1 MDEAARPGNGPGV
14 PAEIPLPT
22 QPLDRILQDVIDA
35 RPDHLFADFL
45 GSRIT
50 YGELGEQIAKAACAL
65 HIAGVR
71 RGDRVSLVMPNCP
84 QHVVAFYATLRLGAV
99 VSEHNPLA
107 TADELQ
113 AQFALGE
120 PTVIIAWENAIEKV
134 APHGPVPGRT
144 VFAMNLTAALP
155 RRSRLL
161 LSLPLPAA
169 RAQRAVM
176 RAPVPRWV
184 LSWEDEV
191 AGSSPVSGSIPGADV
206 DDTACLIF
214 TGGTTGAPKAVELS
228 HLNAAVNAAQARA
241 WVTPLREGE
250 EVILA
255 ALPFFH
261 AFGLT
266 LALTLAPILSAS
278 LLILPRFDVD
288 LVLAAHKRLPITF
301 AGGVPPMFD
310 RLETAAREQGVDLST
325 IGFSVSGAM
334 SLDPDIARR
343 WEDITGGYLVE
354 GYGMSECSPVIG
366 ANPMTAERRPGYLGI
381 PFPSTQMRLCDPES
395 PTTEVPLGEVGEIQA
410 HGPQVMRG
418 YYKAPE
424 ATAEIMTEDG
434 WLRTGDLAV
443 QDETGW
449 YRLTDRIKEVIISGG
464 FNIYP
469 SQVEDAVREMPGV
482 TDVAVVGLP
491 DASRGEQVVAA
502 LVMEPG
508 ASVNLDQVRAWA
520 EKRISHYALP
530 RQIAVLDELP
540 RSQLGKVL
548 RRKVS
553 EQLQH
558 AGDRID
564 DARVQW
570 AETKEHLGEQWAET
584 REQLGE
590 QFAERRAHMGERI
603 DEARDHL
610 AERRTQRTGKHAA
623 DVPAD
628 AGAERG
634 TPSDAPG
641 ASLGE
646 PDDLNSDTVDP
657 SVSGD
662 GVTGAIDEENPGR

>member
-1 MDEAARPGNGPGV
+1 MDEAARPGYGPGV

-22 QPLDRILQDVIDA
+22 QPLDVILQDVIDD
-35 RPDHLFADFL
+35 RPDHLFCDFL
-45 GSRIT
+45 GATLT
-50 YGELGEQIAKAACAL
+50 YGEIGAQIAKAACAL

-107 TADELQ
+107 TAEELQ

-120 PTVIIAWENAIEKV
+120 PKVIIAWENAIERV
-134 APHGPVPGRT
+134 APAGPVPGRT

-155 RRSRLL
+155 RRSRFL
-161 LSLPLPAA
+161 LSLPIPAA
-169 RAQRAVM
+169 RTQRAVM
-176 RAPVPRWV
+176 RAEVPRWV
-184 LSWEDEV
+184 LSWEKEV
-191 AGSSPVSGSIPGADV
+191 AGSNPVSHSIPRADV
-206 DDTACLIF
+206 TDTACLIF
-214 TGGTTGAPKAVELS
+214 TGGTTGNPKAVELT

-266 LALTLAPILSAS
+266 LALTLGPLLKST

-301 AGGVPPMFD
+301 SGGVPPMYD
-310 RLETAAREQGVDLST
+310 RLEAAARQQGVDLSS
-325 IGFSVSGAM
+325 IRFSVSGAM
-334 SLDPDIARR
+334 GLDPQIAQR
-343 WEDITGGYLVE
+343 WETITGGYLVE

-366 ANPMTAERRPGYLGI
+366 ANPMTADRRPGYLGI
-381 PFPSTQMRLCDPES
+381 PFPSTQMRLCDPEN
-395 PTTEVPLGEVGEIQA
+395 PTVEVGEGEVGEIQVR
-410 HGPQVMRG
+410 GPQVMRG

-424 ATAEIMTEDG
+424 ATAEIMTQDG

-443 QDETGW
+443 RDETGW
-449 YRLTDRIKEVIISGG
+449 YQLTDRIKEVIISGG

-469 SQVEDAVREMPGV
+469 SQVEDAVRGMPGV

-491 DASRGEQVVAA
+491 DGSRGEQVVAA

-508 ASVNLDQVRAWA
+508 ANVNLDQVRSWA

-553 EQLQH
+553 EQLQS
-558 AGDRID
+558 AGERLDE
-564 DARVQW
+564 AR
-570 AETKEHLGEQWAET
+570 EQWAET
-584 REQLGE
+584 REHLGERFEEAREQLGE
-590 QFAERRAHMGERI
+590 RL
-603 DEARDHL
+603 DEAREQW
-610 AERRTQRTGKHAA
+610 AERRTHAK
-623 DVPAD
+623 DRPD
-628 AGAERG
+628 TAGTAATQG
-634 TPSDAPG
+634 TPSVAPG
-641 ASLGE
+641 ASLRE
-646 PDDLNSDTVDP
+646 PDDVNSDSVDP
-657 SVSGD
+657 QVSGD
-662 GVTGAIDEENPGR
+662 GLTGAIEEQPPGR